1 MIFTK
6 RGFLGTKTIEDL
18 YTLSQLKKHLI
29 NPREL
34 LKINNQIHEAR
45 NIQEDVF
52 LKAKKIKSLEKKKQ
66 LIERKYAKL
75 KDECDKR
82 VKKLEKTIT
91 WKLFYVSYVAA
102 NFIFQG
108 YNYPLP
114 LREIISNHGFR
125 FGNIYSKVGH
135 EIVHEDPFSFD
146 SYLFESSKLCSVFLS
161 GKRINLKI
169 LSKYKKKYENIPSIS
184 PISGFPAPASDYI
197 ENPIDLN
204 KHLIKNY
211 EATFLVRAKGQ
222 SMLGS
227 GITDNGIL
235 VVDRSIKPRH
245 DDIVVASVD
254 GVFFCKRLKL
264 KPNLCLMPDNPESP
278 TIYIGAG
285 QEYEII
291 GTVTSAINRFY

>member
-34 LKINNQIHEAR
+34 LKINYQIQEAR
-45 NIQEDVF
+45 NIKEDVF

-82 VKKLEKTIT
+82 IKKLEKTIT
-91 WKLFYVSYVAA
+91 WKLFYISYVAA

-204 KHLIKNY
+204 KHLVKNY
-211 EATFLVRAKGQ
+211 EATFLVRARGQ

-227 GITDNGIL
+227 GITDHAVL

-245 DDIVVASVD
+245 DDIVIASVD
-254 GVFFCKRLKL
+254 GEFVCKRLKL